1 MNNKDLLN
9 IISAILFIYC
19 FIQINKKIPKI
30 LRKYI
35 EDYRFQLLA
44 LILILAVSMINKYS
58 GILLFILF
66 MLQYR
71 LSIKE
76 YFVNKMTLD
85 DFFDDMVDSINN
97 TINFSNNESKQYKN
111 NKEVE
116 TLTKNILLSYLE
128 NEKDVSKYNQIF
140 NKSEKYNPEQIINF

>member
-19 FIQINKKIPKI
+19 FIQINKKIPNI

-35 EDYRFQLLA
+35 EDYRFQLFA
-44 LILILAVSMINKYS
+44 LIIILGISMINKYS

-76 YFVNKMTLD
+76 YFVNKMTVD

-97 TINFSNNESKQYKN
+97 TINFTNKETKQYKN